1 MYNLLF
7 YLISITCYQE
17 ERANAFILEQLIT
30 QLTINREALNVDR
43 QAISKLIESNKK
55 LLQDLS
61 ELKSKICILEN
72 KLKPVSEEEASNAK
86 IDHFTNKLLKY
97 LLREIES
104 DLLFSVV
111 IVFGDGQSSPKKNKF
126 AAALALK
133 LREHTNLR
141 LLNQADINI
150 IQKTPN
156 NFDGLDVLKRNK
168 IDALAILVIEEDL
181 EDCFFDCFF
190 RAPVENLPKASAS
203 APAPAQAPA
212 PVRAQEPANFR
223 FFKR

>member
-1 MYNLLF
+1 MYNLFF

-17 ERANAFILEQLIT
+17 ERAGITFILEQLIT
-30 QLTINREALNVDR
+30 QLTINRDALNVDR
-43 QAISKLIESNKK
+43 LAINKLKESNKK
-55 LLQDLS
+55 LLEELS
-61 ELKSKICILEN
+61 ELKSNIRILEH

-97 LLREIES
+97 LFWELES
-104 DLLFSVV
+104 DFLFSVV
-111 IVFGDGQSSPKKNKF
+111 IVFGDGQSSSKKNKF

-190 RAPVENLPKASAS
+190 RAPVENLPKASAP
-203 APAPAQAPA
+203 APAPVPAPAQAPSSY
-212 PVRAQEPANFR
+212 RL
-223 FFKR
+223 FKR